1 MLTLTRYR
9 WARDRQL
16 WPVDFG
22 VMTSGDWSHIP
33 ATYDAVAGDY
43 AALFSDELD
52 RKPFDRELLDE
63 LALEVSRVAGQGL
76 VCDLGCGPG
85 HIGAYLASRGC
96 DVVGVDIS
104 PAMLDNARERHP
116 NLTFELGDMRAL
128 PFADDACIAIAC
140 FYALIHLRRA
150 EVPAAL
156 AEMRRVLRPGGQ
168 LVLAVHGGEGETH
181 VDNWFER
188 GVSVDL
194 TLFGAAE
201 LVQLVTDAGFADCH
215 ATVRDPYE
223 GEHQTPRL
231 YLRATR
237 RR

>member
-1 MLTLTRYR
+1 MI
-9 WARDRQL
+9 
-16 WPVDFG
+16 P
-22 VMTSGDWSHIP
+22 GDWSHIP
-33 ATYDAVAGDY
+33 ATYDTVASDY
-43 AALFSDELD
+43 AAMFSDELD
-52 RKPFDRELLDE
+52 GKPFDRDLLDE
-63 LALEVSRVAGQGL
+63 FARRALRIAGKGI

-96 DVVGVDIS
+96 EVVGVDIS
-104 PAMLDNARERHP
+104 PAMLRNARERHP

-128 PFADDACIAIAC
+128 PLADDACTALAC
-140 FYALIHLRRA
+140 FYALIHVQRA
-150 EVPAAL
+150 EVPKAL
-156 AEMRRVLRPGGQ
+156 GEMRRVLRPGGQ

-188 GVSVDL
+188 EVSVDL

-201 LVQLVTDAGFADCH
+201 LVQLVADAGFTDCH

-231 YLRATR
+231 YVHAT
-237 RR
+237 